1 MTFVNAVVVVPPPTP
16 RQKAMADA
24 SAGVVASLLALW
36 FFYPLELSKLAAQ
49 TNTGPRASTTTS
61 SSTIGGIRRE
71 SDVLRLD
78 LANVVGTASLS
89 SPLRRYHWIL
99 RIQALL
105 PSLLNGLR
113 TGRWFAGLRTKSL
126 HTAASSFCYFYL
138 YSWIVSS
145 HRWRQRQR
153 LQQLN
158 PQSLASVAKAL
169 PPLSASTRLLL
180 SAVAAMLNT
189 LVTLPVD
196 VLATQHQLLGSDMLP
211 GDTLPILSRSSS
223 ADDGTEA
230 YIFYDASSDEE
241 SSDVRF
247 LSMDTNCMEEESD
260 TPTDDENITSG
271 KEADCGSSIIIDNTS
286 AVRVEPPSIASRL
299 SNRWA
304 IYRRYPWLSLWKG
317 LLPSLILCSNPAIH
331 YTVYD
336 VAKLHYLSV
345 SQDGSDSA
353 QHRRVT
359 MVESFVLGLFAKLV
373 ATLATYPLIQAKVQI
388 MTQVASSNRCKSL
401 WSHLYQEYSRDGI
414 SGLYRGFQL
423 QLLHT
428 LLKSALLV
436 MLRERIE
443 RTTRRLLLPPSP
455 SKVER

>member
-1 MTFVNAVVVVPPPTP
+1 MTVVNAVGVQPATL
-16 RQKAMADA
+16 RRKAMADA
-24 SAGVVASLLALW
+24 WAGVVASLLALW
-36 FFYPLELSKLAAQ
+36 FFYPLELRKLAAQ
-49 TNTGPRASTTTS
+49 TNGGPRASINATS
-61 SSTIGGIRRE
+61 SIRRP
-71 SDVLRLD
+71 SATNKGDVLCLD
-78 LANVVGTASLS
+78 LADVFGIASLS
-89 SPLRRYHWIL
+89 SPLRRYHLHL
-99 RIQALL
+99 RMQALL
-105 PSLLNGLR
+105 RSLLNGLR
-113 TGRWFAGLRTKSL
+113 TGRWFAGLGTKSL

-145 HRWRQRQR
+145 HQWRQRQR

-158 PQSLASVAKAL
+158 PQSLESAAKAL

-196 VLATQHQLLGSDMLP
+196 VLATQHQLLGSGILP
-211 GDTLPILSRSSS
+211 DDTLPILSRSSS

-241 SSDVRF
+241 SNDLRF
-247 LSMDTNCMEEESD
+247 LSMETKSLEGESD
-260 TPTDDENITSG
+260 TPTEDENITSG
-271 KEADCGSSIIIDNTS
+271 EADCGSIVIDNPS
-286 AVRVEPPSIASRL
+286 AVRVELSMASRL
-299 SNRWA
+299 SRSWA
-304 IYRRYPWLSLWKG
+304 TYRSYPWLSLWKG

-345 SQDGSDSA
+345 SRAGSDSA
-353 QHRRVT
+353 RVT
-359 MVESFVLGLFAKLV
+359 MVESFVLGMLAKLI
-373 ATLATYPLIQAKVQI
+373 ATLATYPLIQAKVQL
-388 MTQVASSNRCKSL
+388 MTQASSHRHKSL
-401 WSHLYQEYSRDGI
+401 WSHLYQEYSSHGI
-414 SGLYRGFQL
+414 SGLYRGFHL

-443 RTTRRLLLPPSP
+443 RTTRHWLLPPQP
-455 SKVER
+455 SK